1 MRCCLPS
8 LRPAAFPP
16 PSPPRISAGFVR
28 CFNSTTQPS
37 DSSSVPRQLRLLDFL
52 SRPGIAQATAGQTR
66 SPRFRRDPFVRDVA
80 SDPGRATVPRV
91 TAPHMLPSAVATASA
106 PATSRISWLNPTP
119 QTITVYASPWS
130 SPSTTQH
137 SLPGGRY
144 PFPGPDFHRLDRASF
159 AWRTAP
165 PSSSTL
171 SRTPIPAR
179 AVKSCSNITERSHDP
194 GSMSRRTTQGSTEPD
209 NPTVRHAPSKP
220 DAAPDSRTARCP
232 EAYMRLRATQPEPSP
247 ARPNISSRAASGRR
261 SRCGSPIS
269 SVSCGSIAFDCAAHL
284 GRRTSSC
291 SPQSRRTCASWPKLL
306 NRGRRPLLPDKGGE
320 NQTTDQPRRSEISP
334 LRPNKRL
341 PDAS

>member
-1 MRCCLPS
+1 MFCCLPS

-16 PSPPRISAGFVR
+16 PSPPPISVGIVR
-28 CFNSTTQPS
+28 CFNGTTQPS

-159 AWRTAP
+159 AWRTSGRGASYPAP
-165 PSSSTL
+165 T
-171 SRTPIPAR
+171 
-179 AVKSCSNITERSHDP
+179 
-194 GSMSRRTTQGSTEPD
+194 GS
-209 NPTVRHAPSKP
+209 
-220 DAAPDSRTARCP
+220 P
-232 EAYMRLRATQPEPSP
+232 EAV
-247 ARPNISSRAASGRR
+247 ARPRFPQNVACRFPALRSSEDDSQHCE
-261 SRCGSPIS
+261 S
-269 SVSCGSIAFDCAAHL
+269 L
-284 GRRTSSC
+284 
-291 SPQSRRTCASWPKLL
+291 
-306 NRGRRPLLPDKGGE
+306 
-320 NQTTDQPRRSEISP
+320 
-334 LRPNKRL
+334 
-341 PDAS
+341 

>member
-16 PSPPRISAGFVR
+16 PSPPPISVGFVR
-28 CFNSTTQPS
+28 CFNGTTQPS

-80 SDPGRATVPRV
+80 SDPGRATVPRI

-130 SPSTTQH
+130 SPPTTQH

-159 AWRTAP
+159 AWRTTNPLVFSGVGLAAIRSGDYKSRQCFATCP
-165 PSSSTL
+165 FANARLKKNRRAKCPLPSEQL
-171 SRTPIPAR
+171 
-179 AVKSCSNITERSHDP
+179 
-194 GSMSRRTTQGSTEPD
+194 
-209 NPTVRHAPSKP
+209 
-220 DAAPDSRTARCP
+220 
-232 EAYMRLRATQPEPSP
+232 
-247 ARPNISSRAASGRR
+247 
-261 SRCGSPIS
+261 
-269 SVSCGSIAFDCAAHL
+269 
-284 GRRTSSC
+284 
-291 SPQSRRTCASWPKLL
+291 
-306 NRGRRPLLPDKGGE
+306 
-320 NQTTDQPRRSEISP
+320 
-334 LRPNKRL
+334 
-341 PDAS
+341 

>member
-1 MRCCLPS
+1 MRCYLPS

-16 PSPPRISAGFVR
+16 PSPPPISVGFVR
-28 CFNSTTQPS
+28 CFNGTTQPS

-137 SLPGGRY
+137 SLPGGCY

-159 AWRTAP
+159 AWRTAT
-165 PSSSTL
+165 SF
-171 SRTPIPAR
+171 RPASPL
-179 AVKSCSNITERSHDP
+179 AC
-194 GSMSRRTTQGSTEPD
+194 
-209 NPTVRHAPSKP
+209 A
-220 DAAPDSRTARCP
+220 
-232 EAYMRLRATQPEPSP
+232 RLRSAGNTHTLYV
-247 ARPNISSRAASGRR
+247 NIRQ
-261 SRCGSPIS
+261 
-269 SVSCGSIAFDCAAHL
+269 AFDY
-284 GRRTSSC
+284 S
-291 SPQSRRTCASWPKLL
+291 
-306 NRGRRPLLPDKGGE
+306 
-320 NQTTDQPRRSEISP
+320 
-334 LRPNKRL
+334 
-341 PDAS
+341 